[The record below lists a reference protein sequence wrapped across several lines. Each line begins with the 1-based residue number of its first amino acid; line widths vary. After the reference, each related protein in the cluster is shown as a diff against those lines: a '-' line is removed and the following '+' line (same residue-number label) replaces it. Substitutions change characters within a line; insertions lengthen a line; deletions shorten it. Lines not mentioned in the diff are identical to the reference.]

1 MIPHFNLSFDVF
13 ISLIFVFIY
22 YFCTFGLMPVLF
34 DKLGMNSHDK
44 FNKENLIPEKTELEK
59 ITKMTL
65 VKMRLQKRRTIFL
78 EGIEEI

>member
-1 MIPHFNLSFDVF
+1 
-13 ISLIFVFIY
+13 
-22 YFCTFGLMPVLF
+22 MPVLF